1 MMSIPSRVFG
11 MSFSFAAVVYTVCFG
26 GVLSSQKALGFRHF
40 KLCIMLQ
47 ALRQI
52 PFCSVHLTYLTLTL
66 DDVFTCKTSGACPIV
81 LSVLVVLSTFGADDE
96 TVRHY

>member
-1 MMSIPSRVFG
+1 MISIPSRVFG
-11 MSFSFAAVVYTVCFG
+11 MSFSFAAVVYTVYFG
-26 GVLSSQKALGFRHF
+26 DVLSSQNALDFRHF
-40 KLCIMLQ
+40 RLCMLQ

-52 PFCSVHLTYLTLTL
+52 LFCSVHLTYLTLTL
-66 DDVFTCKTSGACPIV
+66 DDVFTRKTSGACPIV